1 MVSTPTVGLTLSGGG
16 FRATAFG
23 LGCLRGLHDTGV
35 LDRVT
40 VVSGVSGG
48 SLLAALWAYGPD
60 DFGEFDATTTRLLRE
75 GLQAALARR
84 VLSPA
89 GLARS
94 AASAAGSVLPAG
106 ARADRPHNRT
116 DALRAVLATR
126 LFGDRLVS
134 DPTRPELA
142 TVLNATDLITSRAV
156 RFGSLNSSS
165 SQHGTITDP
174 VTVAEA
180 VAASAAF
187 PLLLPAIER
196 TYAFE
201 RKGTVNRVKVHLTDG
216 GVYDNLGLSVLD
228 PTRRPDH
235 TRHVYRTDYVIACD
249 AGRQEKGTS
258 GARLLPFR
266 LKRSFDITY
275 RKTQDAG
282 RGSLHAAGAA
292 GQLDGFVLAYL
303 GQQDR
308 KLPMPIAALVPL
320 SRVNDYPT
328 NFRAMTQD
336 DLDAVSTR
344 GEQLVRALL
353 PHYCPGL
360 L

>member
-1 MVSTPTVGLTLSGGG
+1 M
-16 FRATAFG
+16 
-23 LGCLRGLHDTGV
+23 
-35 LDRVT
+35 
-40 VVSGVSGG
+40 
-48 SLLAALWAYGPD
+48 
-60 DFGEFDATTTRLLRE
+60 
-75 GLQAALARR
+75 
-84 VLSPA
+84 
-89 GLARS
+89 
-94 AASAAGSVLPAG
+94 
-106 ARADRPHNRT
+106 
-116 DALRAVLATR
+116 
-126 LFGDRLVS
+126 
-134 DPTRPELA
+134 
-142 TVLNATDLITSRAV
+142 
-156 RFGSLNSSS
+156 
-165 SQHGTITDP
+165 
-174 VTVAEA
+174 
-180 VAASAAF
+180 
-187 PLLLPAIER
+187 
-196 TYAFE
+196 
-201 RKGTVNRVKVHLTDG
+201 
-216 GVYDNLGLSVLD
+216 LD

>member
-1 MVSTPTVGLTLSGGG
+1 MNGPTVGLTLSGGG

-23 LGCLRGLHDTGV
+23 LGCLRALHDTGV
-35 LDRVT
+35 LDKVA

-48 SLLAALWAYGPD
+48 SLLAALWAYGPN
-60 DFGEFDATTTRLLRE
+60 DFGELDAMTTKLLRD
-75 GLQAALARR
+75 GLQVELARR

-89 GLARS
+89 GLMRS
-94 AASAAGSVLPAG
+94 TVSAVGSVLPEST
-106 ARADRPHNRT
+106 RTDRPYNRT
-116 DALRAVLATR
+116 DGLRALLAKR
-126 LFGDRLVS
+126 VFGDRLVS
-134 DPTRPELA
+134 EPSRPGLA
-142 TVLNATDLITSRAV
+142 TVLNATDLITGRAV
-156 RFGSLNSSS
+156 RFGSDNSSS

-187 PLLLPAIER
+187 PLLLPAVER

-201 RKGTVNRVKVHLTDG
+201 RNGSISRIKVNLTDG

-228 PTRRPDH
+228 PTRSPDH
-235 TRHVYRTDYVIACD
+235 TRHLYRTDYVVACD
-249 AGRQEKGTS
+249 AGRQEKGRS

-282 RGSLHAAGAA
+282 RGSLHAAGAS
-292 GQLDGFVLAYL
+292 GHLDGFVHAYL

-308 KLPMPIAALVPL
+308 KLPMPIADLVEL
-320 SRVNDYPT
+320 ARVNDYPT
-328 NFRAMTQD
+328 SFRAMTQD
-336 DLDAVSTR
+336 DLNAVSTR

-353 PHYCPGL
+353 AHYCPRL
-360 L
+360 A

>member
-1 MVSTPTVGLTLSGGG
+1 MVTPPTVGLTLSGGG

-35 LDRVT
+35 LDKVT
-40 VVSGVSGG
+40 IVSGVSGG
-48 SLLAALWAYGPD
+48 SLLAALWAYGPE
-60 DFGEFDATTTRLLRE
+60 DFEEFDAMTTRLLQS
-75 GLQAALARR
+75 GLQGALVRE

-89 GLARS
+89 ALTRS
-94 AASAAGSVLPAG
+94 AVSAAGSILPAN
-106 ARADRPHNRT
+106 ARTDRPYNRT
-116 DALRAVLATR
+116 DALRAILATR

-156 RFGSLNSSS
+156 RFGSRNSSS

-196 TYAFE
+196 TYSFE
-201 RKGTVNRVKVHLTDG
+201 RNGTVSRVKVHLTDG

-228 PTRRPDH
+228 PTRSPDH
-235 TRHVYRTDYVIACD
+235 TRHVYCTDYVIACD

-266 LKRSFDITY
+266 LKRSFDVTY
-275 RKTQDAG
+275 RKTQDAS

-292 GQLDGFVLAYL
+292 GHLDGFVLAYL
-303 GQQDR
+303 GQQDH
-308 KLPMPIAALVPL
+308 KLPMPISGLVPL
-320 SRVNDYPT
+320 SKVNDYPT
-328 NFRAMTQD
+328 NFRAMSQD
-336 DLDAVSTR
+336 SLDALTTR

-353 PHYCPGL
+353 AHYCPQL
-360 L
+360 I

>member
-1 MVSTPTVGLTLSGGG
+1 MNAPTVGLTLSGGG

-23 LGCLRGLHDTGV
+23 LGCLRALHDTGV

-48 SLLAALWAYGPD
+48 SLLAALWAYGPP
-60 DFGEFDATTTRLLRE
+60 DFSEFDATTTKLLRD
-75 GLQAALARR
+75 GLQADLARR
-84 VLSPA
+84 VLSPS

-94 AASAAGSVLPAG
+94 STSALGAVLPRR
-106 ARADRPHNRT
+106 ARTDRPYNRT
-116 DALRAVLATR
+116 DALRALLATR
-126 LFGDRLVS
+126 TFGDRLVS
-134 DPTRPELA
+134 APTRRDLA

-156 RFGSLNSSS
+156 RFGSDNSSS

-187 PLLLPAIER
+187 PLLLPAVER
-196 TYAFE
+196 TYSFE
-201 RKGTVNRVKVHLTDG
+201 RNGTVSRIKVNLTDG

-228 PTRRPDH
+228 PTRSPDH

-249 AGRQEKGTS
+249 AGRQENGRS
-258 GARLLPFR
+258 GARTLPFR

-282 RGSLHAAGAA
+282 RGNLHAAGAA
-292 GQLDGFVLAYL
+292 GNLDGFVHAYL

-308 KLPMPIAALVPL
+308 KLPIPVADLVPL
-320 SRVNDYPT
+320 ARVNDYPT
-328 NFRAMTQD
+328 NFRAMRQD
-336 DLDAVSTR
+336 DVDAVSAR
-344 GEQLVRALL
+344 GEQLIRALL
-353 PHYCPGL
+353 SHYCPRL
-360 L
+360 V